1 MGLNNITTGAAS
13 LLSGGL
19 GFLGNLGGSIAGG
32 IFASREAEK
41 NRKFQEK
48 MYNKQVEDNIKF
60 WNMQNE
66 YNLPSAERQRLEDA
80 GLNPYLMYSQ
90 GAGQNVAT
98 SAPAP
103 AQAPHGAQASPGS
116 FNTSIDLA
124 NLALV
129 NQQKKESES
138 REYLNYKEAENK
150 EADTGLKGL
159 QGEQLKISTS
169 FDKDTYQLRMD
180 ILKSDKDLKDS
191 MFYLNYRQAN
201 ALFKQVDVMTKQIED
216 YNSQIAN
223 REKLTNA
230 QVNKMSQ
237 ELQQGWKRLSGEL
250 ALMSAQ
256 ARNALANAYAARVN
270 ADIAKGLYSPE
281 YIKILQGS
289 AGQQFLNA
297 IRTGDAQLL
306 QNGIL
311 AKQFGMTPD
320 YDSAPGK
327 IKFWM
332 DNVVSPITGAISD
345 IAVTAGGV
353 GVAAKSLGGM
363 FQGAAPAVTG
373 YPVTATPS
381 PY

>member
-1 MGLNNITTGAAS
+1 MAGATA
-13 LLSGGL
+13 LSAGV
-19 GFLGNLGGSIAGG
+19 GFLGNLFGSGMTAGYN
-32 IFASREAEK
+32 AKEAQK
-41 NRKFQEK
+41 DRDFQER
-48 MYNKQVEDNIKF
+48 MYNQQVQDNIKF

-66 YNLPSAERQRLEDA
+66 YAMPSAIRQRIEDA
-80 GLNPYLMYSQ
+80 GLNPYLMYSDG
-90 GAGQNVAT
+90 GAIQNV
-98 SAPAP
+98 SAPQSASAP
-103 AQAPHGAQASPGS
+103 SGSKASAN
-116 FNTSIDLA
+116 FNTQIDLA
-124 NLALV
+124 NIALMD
-129 NQQKKESES
+129 QQLKESQS
-138 REYLNYKEAENK
+138 REFLNYKEAENK

-159 QGEQLKISTS
+159 QGEQIKISTS
-169 FDKDTYQLRMD
+169 YDKDTYQLRMD

-201 ALFKQVDVMTKQIED
+201 ALFKQVQVMDKQIED

-223 REKLTNA
+223 RDKFTNA

-256 ARNALANAYAARVN
+256 ARYALANAYAARVN

-281 YIKILQGS
+281 YIKILQGA

-297 IRTGDAQLL
+297 IRTGDAQVL
-306 QNGIL
+306 QNGLL
-311 AKQFGMTPD
+311 AKQFSMTAG
-320 YDSAPGK
+320 YDSTAGK

-353 GVAAKSLGGM
+353 GVAAKSLGSV
-363 FQGAAPAVTG
+363 FQPTPGPVTG
-373 YPVTATPS
+373 FPVSSTPA